1 MRERGWIDVADVVQ
15 LTGQVVAP
23 TIGRW
28 VTSPESIVAVADAV
42 RLRVSSAG
50 PIGLDMASLD
60 DRERAV
66 IETLPEL
73 GVVDGRLRSIDAVD
87 PLDGH
92 PFLDALREAGFS
104 PPSPADVDRVD
115 LRELVRRGDVVH
127 RDGVYFHRDAI
138 AAAARVAEEL
148 LRASPEG
155 FTMGEFRDAAGT
167 TRKFAVPL
175 LEELDARGA
184 TRRRGDLRIAGPRLP
199 ATGHP

>member
-1 MRERGWIDVADVVQ
+1 M
-15 LTGQVVAP
+15 VAP

-28 VTSPESIVAVADAV
+28 VTSPESIVAMADAV
-42 RLRVSSAG
+42 RFASRRRVRS
-50 PIGLDMASLD
+50 GLDMASLD

-66 IETLPEL
+66 IDALPEL
-73 GVVDGRLRSIDAVD
+73 DVVDGRLRSTDAVD
-87 PLDGH
+87 PLNGH

-115 LRELVRRGDVVH
+115 LRELVRRGDVVQ

-138 AAAARVAEEL
+138 AAAARSRRGTAPRVAGGIHDG
-148 LRASPEG
+148 RVP
-155 FTMGEFRDAAGT
+155 RRAGT

-175 LEELDARGA
+175 LEELEPRGA

-199 ATGHP
+199 ATAHPA